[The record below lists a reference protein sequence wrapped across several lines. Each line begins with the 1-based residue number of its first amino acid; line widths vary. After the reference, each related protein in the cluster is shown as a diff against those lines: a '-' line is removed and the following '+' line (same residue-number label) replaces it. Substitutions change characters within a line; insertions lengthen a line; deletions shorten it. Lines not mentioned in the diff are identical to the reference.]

1 MIVKYFSWVR
11 DLAETSEEVIE
22 LPDKVSNVEELIDY
36 LVSINKR
43 YEKIFA
49 KKTIIKIAL
58 NKTYVDSS
66 TKINNTDEIAFFPA
80 VTGG

>member
-11 DLAETSEEVIE
+11 DLAETPEEIIE

-36 LVSINKR
+36 LISLNKR

-49 KKTIIKIAL
+49 KKSIIKIAV

>member
-11 DLAETSEEVIE
+11 DLAETPEEIIE
-22 LPDKVSNVEELIDY
+22 LPDKVSNVEELIEY
-36 LVSINKR
+36 LISLNKR

-49 KKTIIKIAL
+49 KKSIIKIAV

-66 TKINNTDEIAFFPA
+66 TKISNSDEIAFFPA

>member
-11 DLAETSEEVIE
+11 DLAETPEEVIE

>member
-11 DLAETSEEVIE
+11 DLAETPEEVIE
-22 LPDKVSNVEELIDY
+22 LPDKVNNIEELIDY

>member
-49 KKTIIKIAL
+49 KKTIIKIAI

>member
-11 DLAETSEEVIE
+11 DLAETPEEVIK

-49 KKTIIKIAL
+49 KKTIIKIAV

>member
-11 DLAETSEEVIE
+11 DLAETPEEIIE
-22 LPDKVSNVEELIDY
+22 LPDKVSNVEELIEY
-36 LVSINKR
+36 LISLNKR

-49 KKTIIKIAL
+49 KKSIIKIAV

>member
-11 DLAETSEEVIE
+11 DLAETPEEIID
-22 LPDKVSNVEELIDY
+22 LPDQVSNVEELIDY
-36 LVSINKR
+36 LISLNKR

-49 KKTIIKIAL
+49 KKSIVKIAV

-66 TKINNTDEIAFFPA
+66 TKISNSDEIAFFPA